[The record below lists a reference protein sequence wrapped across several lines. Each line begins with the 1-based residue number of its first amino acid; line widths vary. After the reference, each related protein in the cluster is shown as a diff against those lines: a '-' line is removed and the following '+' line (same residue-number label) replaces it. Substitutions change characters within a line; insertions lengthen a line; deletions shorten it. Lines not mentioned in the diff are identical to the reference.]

1 VAGGL
6 GSAGKELET
15 EAMRPGRALSLEAR
29 VHGIHLLTTAT
40 SGQVANLLRL
50 HTPRVAQLM
59 CNESR
64 AAITTYSK

>member
-40 SGQVANLLRL
+40 SGQSPTYLDYIL
-50 HTPRVAQLM
+50 PEQLD
-59 CNESR
+59 
-64 AAITTYSK
+64 